1 MNQTEVDIAARLKG
15 VYQVMRQLQA
25 NHNLLE
31 TRCIGAGNCC
41 EIGLR
46 VSLMECWNIAQ
57 SIKDQYWITAE
68 SAGIDTAKRDLAE
81 VILDLKNYLIN
92 DYAEWDPGTEETPG
106 HKCVFYSSD
115 YGCGIYE
122 VRPMVCRAYGV
133 IAPVHDRCP
142 RPRLKNNEV
151 QIFDEQ
157 FSGPVLNEFDELI
170 ELWGASKPELDYSIH
185 IAVGVLRF
193 LLQED
198 EFSEFVGKIDS
209 KFFLAFPGYKHQM
222 RMRAETPV
230 SIERK

>member
-1 MNQTEVDIAARLKG
+1 VKQEEVEISARLKG

-25 NHNLLE
+25 QHNLLE

-57 SIKDQYWITAE
+57 SFKDQFWLTAE
-68 SAGIDTAKRDLAE
+68 SAGIQAAKDYMADL
-81 VILDLKNYLIN
+81 ILDLKTYLKE
-92 DYAEWDPGTEETPG
+92 DYAKWDPNEEETPG
-106 HKCVFYSSD
+106 HKCVFYNTD

-142 RPRLKNNEV
+142 RPRLKSGEI
-151 QIFDEQ
+151 QIFGEE
-157 FSGPVLNEFDELI
+157 FSESVLNEFDKLI
-170 ELWGASKPELDYSIH
+170 ELWGATKPELDYSIH

-193 LLQED
+193 LLEED
-198 EFSEFVGKIDS
+198 EFSKFVGEIDS

-222 RMRAETPV
+222 RIRNETPV